1 MTFQNTTKYI
11 LIPIF
16 FLGIVFFSGYVLVR
30 AQSLSTANQTQDA
43 LRAKLA
49 EYEKEIAETEKQ
61 LQQQK
66 GNSASL
72 QNDIAILNAEIRKT
86 RLAIESQQ
94 LVIQKLSGEIGQKN
108 QTLSQLQS
116 KMERQKESLGELLR
130 KTQALDSYS
139 TLEVVL
145 SNRNISEFFADRDS
159 FQVIKQA
166 IAESF
171 DEIRVLQ
178 GETTAVKKSLEQ
190 RRKEEDDVR
199 YELEQNRNTVQKQE
213 SEQKQLLNISKTKE
227 KSYEEIIKDRQ
238 AQAAA
243 IRAELVRFQGSG
255 VQSRSISFGEA
266 YDYAKAAS
274 AKTGI
279 RPAFILAI
287 MQQETGFGRNVGG
300 CYVTQKPIA
309 STTGVFVADGIY
321 INSGNPSKKNMIPSN
336 FDNFVKITASLGMD
350 WKKTPI
356 SCALVRSDGSLF
368 GYGGAMGYT
377 QFIPNTWM
385 IVESRVREYTG
396 ASVANPWDPRHAVY
410 ATAIFLRD
418 LGAHAQT
425 YSTEHNAA
433 CRYYGQCSTYADSVM
448 NKATAIQQ
456 TINQLE
462 KLNQR

>member
-1 MTFQNTTKYI
+1 MHFSKTHTTI
-11 LIPIF
+11 AFGFIFLCIF
-16 FLGIVFFSGYVLVR
+16 FFQSYASVH
-30 AQSLSTANQTQDA
+30 AQTLSSANQTQAA
-43 LRAKLA
+43 LRAELDRLT
-49 EYEKEIAETEKQ
+49 KEIAENEKQ

-94 LVIQKLSGEIGQKN
+94 LVIQRLSGEIGQKN
-108 QTLSQLQS
+108 QTLAELQA
-116 KMERQKESLGELLR
+116 KMERQKASLGELLR

-139 TLEVVL
+139 TFEVVL

-159 FQVIKQA
+159 FQVIKQG

-171 DEIRVLQ
+171 EEIRVLQ

-190 RRKEEDDVR
+190 RRNQESDVR
-199 YELEQNRNTVQKQE
+199 YELEQNRNTVQRQE
-213 SEQKQLLNISKTKE
+213 SEQKKLLDISKTKE
-227 KSYEEIIKDRQ
+227 KSYEEIIRDRQ

-243 IRAELVRFQGSG
+243 IRAELIRFEGSG

-266 YDYAKAAS
+266 YDYAKAAGTR
-274 AKTGI
+274 TGI

-300 CYVTQKPIA
+300 CYLTQKPEPPIN
-309 STTGVFVADGIY
+309 GVDRPNGIY
-321 INSGNPSKKNMIPSN
+321 INSGNPSRRNMIPSN
-336 FDNFVKITASLGMD
+336 FDNFVKITSSLGLD
-350 WKKTPI
+350 WKKTPV
-356 SCALVRSDGSLF
+356 SCAIVRADGSMF
-368 GYGGAMGYT
+368 GHGGAMGYT

-385 IVESRVREYTG
+385 GVEARVREYTG
-396 ASVANPWDPRHAVY
+396 SAVANPWDPRHAVY

-433 CRYYGQCSTYADSVM
+433 CRYYGQCATYADSVM
-448 NKATAIQQ
+448 QKAVAIQQ

-462 KLNQR
+462 QLNQR